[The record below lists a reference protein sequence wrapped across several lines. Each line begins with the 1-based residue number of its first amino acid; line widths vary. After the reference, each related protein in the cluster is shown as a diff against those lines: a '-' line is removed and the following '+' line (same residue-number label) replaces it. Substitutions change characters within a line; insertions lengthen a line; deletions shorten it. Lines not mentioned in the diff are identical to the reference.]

1 MIQKGIKPGV
11 AIWLTGLPSSGKTT
25 IAKALKNLLLEREVT
40 VQLLDSD
47 DLRQKLT
54 PHPTYSSEERDWFYD
69 LVTFLA
75 ELLTDNGV
83 NVIIAA
89 TASRRAYRQAARA
102 RIERFAE
109 VYIDCSPEICRARD
123 SKGLWKK
130 ADKGEIGFL
139 PGVGE
144 PFEPPESSEVRLDTA
159 GLSIEVAAQNIL
171 YELDKKGFFSLM
183 NRTAGN

>member
-1 MIQKGIKPGV
+1 MIPKGIKPGF

-25 IAKALKNLLLEREVT
+25 IAKALKNLLLDRDIP
-40 VQLLDSD
+40 VQVLDSD

-54 PHPTYSSEERDWFYD
+54 PHPTYSSEERTWFYD
-69 LVTFLA
+69 MVTFLA
-75 ELLTDNGV
+75 ELLTGNGV

-89 TASRRAYRQAARA
+89 TGSRRAYRQTARA

-109 VYIDCSPEICRARD
+109 VYVDCSPDVCRARD

-144 PFEPPESSEVRLDTA
+144 PFEPPESPEIRVDTA
-159 GLSIEVAAQNIL
+159 GLSIEVVALTIL
-171 YELDKKGFFSLM
+171 DELDKKGFWVSV
-183 NRTAGN
+183 

>member
-1 MIQKGIKPGV
+1 MLKRVKPGF

-25 IAKALKNLLLEREVT
+25 LAKALKNLLLERDVT

-54 PHPTYSSEERDWFYD
+54 PHPTYSPEERTWFYD
-69 LVTFLA
+69 IFTFLA

-109 VYIDCSPEICRARD
+109 VYVECSPEVCRARD

-130 ADKGEIGFL
+130 TDKGKIGFL
-139 PGVGE
+139 PGAGE
-144 PFEPPESSEVRLDTA
+144 LFEPPESPEARVDTA
-159 GLSIEVAAQNIL
+159 GLSIDVAAHTIL
-171 YELDKKGFFSLM
+171 HELDKKGFWVLV
-183 NRTAGN
+183 

>member
-1 MIQKGIKPGV
+1 MIQKGIKPGF

-25 IAKALKNLLLEREVT
+25 IAKALKNLLLERDITAQV
-40 VQLLDSD
+40 LDSD
-47 DLRQKLT
+47 DLRQRLT
-54 PHPTYSSEERDWFYD
+54 PHPTYSPEERTWFYD

-102 RIERFAE
+102 CIKRFAE
-109 VYIDCSPEICRARD
+109 VYVDCSPEVCRARD

-144 PFEPPESSEVRLDTA
+144 SFEPPESPEVRLDTA
-159 GLSIEVAAQNIL
+159 GLSIDAAAHHIL
-171 YELDKKGFFSLM
+171 YELDKKGFWVSV
-183 NRTAGN
+183 

>member
-1 MIQKGIKPGV
+1 MMLKSVKPGF

-25 IAKALKNLLLEREVT
+25 IAKSFKILLLEREVT

-54 PHPTYSSEERDWFYD
+54 PNPTYLPEERTWFYD
-69 LVTFLA
+69 MVTFLA

-89 TASRRAYRQAARA
+89 TASRRAYLQAARA

-109 VYIDCSPEICRARD
+109 VYVDCSTEVCRARD

-144 PFEPPESSEVRLDTA
+144 PFDPPESPEVRLDTA
-159 GLSIEVAAQNIL
+159 SLSIDEAAHTIL
-171 YELDKKGFFSLM
+171 NELDKKGFLASV
-183 NRTAGN
+183 